1 MPLDFGHSPLFGD
14 VFDFVVSGTVAGALH
29 GYFRKIPSIATS
41 VVSDTNFHHEA
52 ASRLTLEIINVNC
65 SNPLPEITLLSL
77 NPPDAD
83 IESMCTVN
91 ITRPAH
97 IAFLE
102 NV

>member
-41 VVSDTNFHHEA
+41 V
-52 ASRLTLEIINVNC
+52 ASVINVNR

-83 IESMCTVN
+83 VESMCTIN